1 MSSYQSPRQTA
12 VFLLDQVL
20 GERRLMAEL
29 LTSNAI
35 EALQPAS
42 RARAQRLAT
51 ETLRGLE
58 RIDRLLSRHLRKKNN
73 TQGTQHLTLGNTR
86 TVQRWRCAWHCQ

>member
-1 MSSYQSPRQTA
+1 MSSSQAPRQTA

-20 GERRLMAEL
+20 GEHRLLAEL
-29 LTSNAI
+29 LSSNAL
-35 EALQPAS
+35 ETLKPAD

-58 RIDRLLSRHLRKKNN
+58 RVDRVLERHLRKKPPVSY
-73 TQGTQHLTLGNTR
+73 THLTLPTK
-86 TVQRWRCAWHCQ
+86 A